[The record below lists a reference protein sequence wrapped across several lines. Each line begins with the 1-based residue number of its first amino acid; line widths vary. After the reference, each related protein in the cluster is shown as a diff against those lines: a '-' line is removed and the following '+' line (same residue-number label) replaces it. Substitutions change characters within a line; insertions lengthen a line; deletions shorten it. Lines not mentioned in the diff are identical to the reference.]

1 MGTTPQSSHPAPTL
15 EGPGRRIVLA
25 TFGSFGDLHPSIALA
40 LGLRDRGHEPIL
52 ATHENYRAKVE
63 GLGLGFRPVRP
74 NIAPGEADAELL
86 RKVMDL
92 RNGPRF
98 VIRLFMDALRDSY
111 EDTLAAAEGAD
122 LLVAHP
128 LTFTVR
134 LIAETRGIRWASTM
148 LAPFGFLSAYDP
160 PVIPAAPSFLKPL
173 RRFGP
178 MVYRPIFRL
187 ARRVSRGW
195 VAPYHRLRGELGFPP
210 GADPLFEGQNS
221 PDLVLALFSRHFAR
235 PQPDWP
241 PQTVV
246 AGFPFYDQD
255 GAAGL
260 SPELARFL
268 DDGPPPIVFTL
279 GTSAVLDAGRFYEE
293 SVEAARRLGRRAVL
307 LVGRETNNRP
317 ATLPEGVVASDYAP
331 YSEILPRAAAVVHQ
345 GGMGTTAQALRS
357 GRPMLVVPFA
367 HDQPDNA
374 DRAARLGVAR
384 VVPRAR
390 YSAARASRELGR
402 LLGEPS
408 YQARASD
415 VAERIL
421 AEDGVGIA
429 CDALE
434 TLMDVSDPIRPAP
447 P

>member
-15 EGPGRRIVLA
+15 DRPARRIVLA
-25 TFGSFGDLHPSIALA
+25 TFGSFGDLHPYIALA
-40 LGLRDRGHEPIL
+40 LGLKDRGHEPIL
-52 ATHENYRAKVE
+52 ATHESYRAKVE

-74 NIAPGEADAELL
+74 NIAPGEADAGLI

-92 RNGPRF
+92 RKGPEF
-98 VIRLFMDALRDSY
+98 VIRMFMDTLRDSY
-111 EDTLAAAEGAD
+111 EDTLAAAEEAD

-134 LIAETRGIRWASTM
+134 LIAEMKSVRWASTM
-148 LAPFGFLSAYDP
+148 LAPFGFLSVYDP
-160 PVIPAAPSFLKPL
+160 PVIPVAPSFLKPL

-178 MVYRPIFRL
+178 MFYRPIFRL

-195 VAPYHRLRGELGFPP
+195 VAAYHRLRSELGLPAGP
-210 GADPLFEGQNS
+210 DPLFEGQHA
-221 PDLVLALFSRHFAR
+221 PDLVLAMFSRHFAR

-246 AGFPFYDQD
+246 AGFPFYDRD
-255 GAAGL
+255 GEAGF
-260 SPELARFL
+260 PPGLARFL
-268 DDGPPPIVFTL
+268 DDGAPPIVFTL

-293 SVEAARRLGRRAVL
+293 SAEAARRLGRRAVL

-317 ATLPEGVVASDYAP
+317 ARLPEGVAAFDYAP
-331 YSEILPRAAAVVHQ
+331 YSELLPRAAAVVHQ
-345 GGMGTTAQALRS
+345 GGIGTTAQALRS

-390 YSAARASRELGR
+390 YDASRASRELGR

-408 YQARASD
+408 YQVRASD

-421 AEDGVGIA
+421 AEDGVATA

-434 TLMDVSDPIRPAP
+434 TMMDIPNPIRPASP
-447 P
+447 